1 VEEALQ
7 QSLAEAEEGRDTLN
21 ALMAY
26 IPIGITIADAPDANI
41 RMVSKHGQNLLE
53 RAESEIAHIPAPEH
67 PSKWGIYHANGV
79 TPGTPEEL
87 PLTRATVKGEVVR
100 NEEWIVTRKDGT
112 LVPILCNAAP
122 IRGKPA

>member
-1 VEEALQ
+1 MEEALQ

-79 TPGTPEEL
+79 TSGTPEEL